1 MTLDQQNRLLELFT
15 AFGQG
20 TLTEPELRELQAVL
34 RADIDARRFWFLHQD
49 LELGMK
55 CLTQVVTRNGD
66 PTEKVEFDGTGSAIA
81 DVGPAIR
88 MPASPVDLS
97 RVSSSPRRN
106 LTLTAVA
113 LLCLSVMVLFGLQI
127 RMHQPDSDRVA
138 GNKIAN
144 QRTGNFIVESPT
156 HGTTFALSDQKGK
169 VLALHFLLKTECP
182 NCLKLAHDY
191 SQLATSNPD
200 VVHLF
205 LKPDSTDEIKVWAA
219 KISQEGLKDSPVVYR
234 DPDARLAKEFGIP
247 DGYQFHGQT
256 VHYPALVLLDRS
268 GKELFRY
275 VGKDNT
281 DRMKPDDFVARLAM
295 VTNPN

>member
-1 MTLDQQNRLLELFT
+1 MTLDQQNHLLELFT

-20 TLTEPELRELQAVL
+20 TLTEGELRELQTVL
-34 RADIDARRFWFLHQD
+34 RTDIEARRFWFLHQD
-49 LELGMK
+49 LELGLK
-55 CLTQVVTRNGD
+55 CLAQVVARSGD
-66 PTEKVEFDGTGSAIA
+66 QTGISEFVDKGSGMA
-81 DVGPAIR
+81 DVESATCL
-88 MPASPVDLS
+88 PASRVDLS
-97 RVSSSPRRN
+97 RVSLSLSRN
-106 LTLTAVA
+106 LTLTAVG

-127 RMHQPDSDRVA
+127 RMHQPDSDRVV

-144 QRTGNFIVESPT
+144 QRTGNFVVESPT
-156 HGTTFALSDQKGK
+156 HGTRFALADQKGK

-191 SQLATSNPD
+191 SQLEASNPD

-205 LKPDSTDEIKVWAA
+205 LKPDSTDEIIVWAA
-219 KISQEGLKDSPVVYR
+219 NISQEGLKSLPVVYR

-281 DRMKPDDFVARLAM
+281 DRMKPDDFIARLTM

>member
-1 MTLDQQNRLLELFT
+1 MTLDQQNHLLELFT
-15 AFGQG
+15 AFSQG
-20 TLTEPELRELQAVL
+20 TLTEAEHQELQAVL
-34 RADIDARRFWFLHQD
+34 RTDIEARKFWFLHQD

-55 CLTQVVTRNGD
+55 CLTQVVMRNGD
-66 PTEKVEFDGTGSAIA
+66 PRGNREFVGTGSANA
-81 DVGPAIR
+81 DVGLPIR
-88 MPASPVDLS
+88 LPTSPVNLS
-97 RVSSSPRRN
+97 RVSSSTRRN
-106 LTLTAVA
+106 LTVSLVA
-113 LLCLSVMVLFGLQI
+113 LLCLSALAMFGLQI
-127 RMHQPDSDRVA
+127 RTQRSDSDGVV
-138 GNKIAN
+138 GNKIGN

-156 HGTTFALSDQKGK
+156 DGTTFALADQKSK

-205 LKPDSTDEIKVWAA
+205 LKPDSEDEIKAWAR
-219 KISQEGLKDSPVVYR
+219 KISQEGLKNPPVVYR
-234 DPDARLAKEFGIP
+234 DPDARLAKEFNIP

-256 VHYPALVLLDRS
+256 VHYPALVLLDSS

-275 VGKDNT
+275 VGKNST

-295 VTNPN
+295 VTNHN